1 MEALGCIRSV
11 KLRMLT
17 QGFFYDGIIHSAFP
31 YSYQRRFVNE
41 AGERESVSTPG
52 CFSDSVVRKK
62 LIYD

>member
-41 AGERESVSTPG
+41 AVGRKSVYQPG

>member
-41 AGERESVSTPG
+41 AGGRESVSTRMFLEFR
-52 CFSDSVVRKK
+52 CQKEAD
-62 LIYD
+62 L

>member
-31 YSYQRRFVNE
+31 YSY
-41 AGERESVSTPG
+41 
-52 CFSDSVVRKK
+52 
-62 LIYD
+62 

>member
-11 KLRMLT
+11 MLRMLT
-17 QGFFYDGIIHSAFP
+17 QGFFYDSIIHPAFP
-31 YSYQRRFVNE
+31 YSYKRRFVTE
-41 AGERESVSTPG
+41 AGERESVSILG

>member
-31 YSYQRRFVNE
+31 YFYQRRFVNE
-41 AGERESVSTPG
+41 AGGRESVSTRMFFG
-52 CFSDSVVRKK
+52 FCCQEEAD
-62 LIYD
+62 L